1 MSIFFKSSK
10 VKNDPIPS
18 PMGWGKLAEKVPK
31 DFFSLYKPAP
41 VAYQLR
47 YSVLKRIRAGEEVL
61 PDIQGRE
68 ETKNDVIRAILSG
81 AHPYLVSEEGT
92 GKTRLARSLSA
103 LLPPILKI
111 KGCPYNDDPK
121 WPPQLRCPRCRES
134 KDPARKYG
142 VELVPGG
149 RRFSRIQGNEYTNE
163 AKLLGLKDIQ
173 AIAQGKSPTDPK
185 VFTGTGVFRAN
196 RGILFIDELPAI
208 RTNVQVLLHP
218 LLEEKKV
225 ILEEYNWQHPLD
237 LILVATGNP
246 RGFSHVYEIP
256 RPLLDRLELIYMD
269 MPGEAVERE
278 IMLRERFGIRDGY
291 EQFFEP
297 KEENLILYSELEEK
311 IKRTVAAPWWIVDI
325 VNRTVRH
332 SRTCPKL
339 EKKASIRASYRA
351 IDHTYASVEM
361 ENREVANLK
370 DAYDG
375 LKLALRGRIGLS
387 PEYLDLDEPRRSF
400 IRSDRLVEDLMWN
413 ALEDFDPSIL
423 EGCDRE
429 ELAQELNSILSF
441 ERESIASRLQEY
453 EQLREA
459 MDRMR
464 KAAAENLD
472 SALLGETE
480 RRLAFSPDSV
490 GERTKQEYIYS
501 ALEVVVN
508 LAIHR
513 RIIPE
518 PGAKQIFVPQKITEM
533 RSW

>member
-1 MSIFFKSSK
+1 MSIFSKSSE
-10 VKNDPIPS
+10 
-18 PMGWGKLAEKVPK
+18 AK
-31 DFFSLYKPAP
+31 DSLGAYKPVP

-47 YSVLKRIRAGEEVL
+47 YSVLRRIWTGEDVL

-68 ETKNDVIRAILSG
+68 ETKKDVIRAILSG
-81 AHPYLVSEEGT
+81 THPYLVSEEGM

-103 LLPPILKI
+103 LLPPILRI

-121 WPPQLRCPRCRES
+121 WPPELLCPRCRES
-134 KDPARKYG
+134 KDPASKYG
-142 VELVPGG
+142 IELVPGG

-173 AIAQGKSPTDPK
+173 AIAQGKSPTDPR

-196 RGILFIDELPAI
+196 RGILFVDELPAI

-269 MPGEAVERE
+269 MPEEAVERE
-278 IMLRERFGIRDGY
+278 IMLRERFRVKDNY
-291 EQFFEP
+291 EEVVGA
-297 KEENLILYSELEEK
+297 KEEDLIPYSELEER
-311 IKRTVAAPWWIVDI
+311 IKRTVAAPWWIIDV

-339 EKKASIRASYRA
+339 EKKASIRASNKA

-400 IRSDRLVEDLMWN
+400 VRSDRLVEDLMWN
-413 ALEDFDPSIL
+413 ALEDFDTGIL

-429 ELAQELNSILSF
+429 KLAQELNSILSF
-441 ERESIASRLQEY
+441 ERGSITSRLQEY
-453 EQLREA
+453 EQLGEV
-459 MDRMR
+459 MDRMK
-464 KAAAENLD
+464 KAATEKD
-472 SALLGETE
+472 SSLLSEAE
-480 RRLAFSPDSV
+480 RRLTFSPDSV
-490 GERTKQEYIYS
+490 GEKTKQEYIQS

-513 RIIPE
+513 RIMPE
-518 PGAKQIFVPQKITEM
+518 AEAKQIFIPQKITEM